1 MTTTIDNSRR
11 HFIVGSSA
19 IAAGLAI
26 GFDFPFIS
34 SANAAMGSGTTS
46 MAPLS
51 TPEIGVWV
59 VVKPNDEVVVRVVR
73 SEMGQ
78 GIVTGLAQL
87 IAEELECDWSK
98 VTYEYPTP
106 LESLKR
112 KNVWGTFHTG
122 GSHSI
127 RHSEQYVRK
136 GGAAARMMLT
146 QAAANAWKV
155 PTKECT
161 VSKGV
166 ITHAPTKRT
175 TTFGKVSVAASK
187 LMVPTN
193 IPLKDPKD
201 WKLIG
206 QPVDRIDG
214 TVDKVTGR
222 QVFAIDL
229 DLPGMLIANIRQCPV
244 FGGTVKS
251 FDATAALKM
260 NGVKKVVPVGDN
272 AVAAI
277 ADTFWHAK
285 LAMDAVVIDWD
296 KGPNRNVTSASITKV
311 MQDGLAS
318 DTALVI
324 NSLGD
329 SKKAISIAN
338 KKVEATYLFPFL
350 AHATMEPQ
358 TASAKWT
365 PNSCEVWAPTQNAQA
380 TYAAVL
386 AASDLPADKCNVYKV
401 NLGGGFGRRGSFQ
414 DFATQAVLIAKQMPG
429 TPIKLM
435 WTREEDMT
443 HDFYHPQMLCKLTG
457 SFDEKNNLTSLDM
470 RLSGQ
475 SILASLNPMALDKNK
490 GIDSMVSEGLDPSG
504 EASLNYTFPNLMI
517 DYAMRNSCVPP
528 GMWRGVNSKQNA
540 LFLESF
546 MDELADS
553 VGADPVE
560 FRRKYLT
567 DQRALTVLNAAA
579 DGIGWSKPAPAG
591 VHRGIAQVK
600 AFGSY
605 VAAACELS
613 VTNGTDVKIHR
624 IVASID
630 PSYIV
635 NPAQIERQIAGSFV
649 YGLSALFDEEITIN
663 NGAVVQQNFD
673 TFQSM
678 HISQMPKVDVIL
690 IQGGGDKWGGV
701 GEPSIAV
708 AAPAVVN
715 AIARATGKRYRTY
728 PLKNSGIKL
737 V

>member
-1 MTTTIDNSRR
+1 MTTINTSRR

-46 MAPLS
+46 MAPLE
-51 TPEIGVWV
+51 TPEVGVWV

-78 GIVTGLAQL
+78 GTTTGLAQL
-87 IAEELECDWSK
+87 LAEELECDWSK
-98 VTYEYPTP
+98 VTYEYPSP
-106 LESLKR
+106 LASLKR
-112 KNVWGTFHTG
+112 KNPWGTFHTG
-122 GSHSI
+122 GSHGI
-127 RHSEQYVRK
+127 RHSEQNVRK

-146 QAAANAWKV
+146 QAAANSWNV
-155 PTKECT
+155 PVSECT

-166 ITHAPTKRT
+166 ITHLPSKRQ

-187 LMVPTN
+187 LPVPTK

-214 TVDKVTGR
+214 MEDKVTGR

-244 FGGTVKS
+244 FGGKVKS
-251 FDATAALKM
+251 YDATAALKM

-272 AVAAI
+272 ALATI

-285 LAMDAVVIDWD
+285 SAMDAVIIDWD
-296 KGPNRNVTSASITKV
+296 KGPNAEVTSASITKE
-311 MQDGLAS
+311 MQAGLYAS
-318 DTALVI
+318 TAQVHNSYGDT
-324 NSLGD
+324 
-329 SKKAISIAN
+329 KKAISSAN
-338 KKVEATYLFPFL
+338 RKVEATYLFPFL
-350 AHATMEPQ
+350 AHATLEPQ

-365 PNSCEVWAPTQNAQA
+365 KDFCEVWAPTQDAGA
-380 TYAAVL
+380 TYAAVI
-386 AASDLPADKCNVYKV
+386 AASGLPAEKCNVYKV
-401 NLGGGFGRRGSFQ
+401 NLGGGFGRRGAFQ

-429 TPIKLM
+429 TPIKLI
-435 WTREEDMT
+435 WTREEDMA
-443 HDFYHPQMLCKLTG
+443 HDFYHPQMMCKLIG
-457 SFDEKNNLTSLDM
+457 SFDEENNLTGVDM

-475 SILASLNPMALDKNK
+475 SILAGMSPATLKKNK
-490 GIDSMVSEGLDPSG
+490 GFDPMVYEGLDPSG

-528 GMWRGVNSKQNA
+528 GMVRAVNSKQNA
-540 LFLESF
+540 LFLETF
-546 MDELADS
+546 MDELAES
-553 VGADPVE
+553 AGVDPLD
-560 FRRKYLT
+560 FRRKFLT
-567 DQRALTVLNAAA
+567 DKRALTVLNAAA
-579 DGIGWSKPAPAG
+579 DGIGWNKPAPAG
-591 VHRGIAQVK
+591 IHRGIAQVK

-613 VTNGTDVKIHR
+613 VKNGTDVKIHR

-630 PSYIV
+630 PSYVV
-635 NPAQIERQIAGSFV
+635 NPAQIERQIAGAFV
-649 YGLSALFDEEITIN
+649 YGLSALFEEEITIKG
-663 NGAVVQQNFD
+663 GATVQQNFD
-673 TFQSM
+673 TYESM
-678 HISQMPKVDVIL
+678 HLSQMPKVDVIL
-690 IQGGGDKWGGV
+690 IQGGGDNWGGV
-701 GEPSIAV
+701 GEPSLAV

-715 AIARATGKRYRTY
+715 AIAKATGKRHRTF
-728 PLKNSGIKL
+728 PLKNSGLNL

>member
-1 MTTTIDNSRR
+1 MTTDLNPSRR

-19 IAAGLAI
+19 IAAGLVI

-34 SANAAMGSGTTS
+34 SAHAAMGSGTTS
-46 MAPLS
+46 MAALA
-51 TPEIGVWV
+51 TPEIGIWV
-59 VVKPNDEVVVRVVR
+59 VIKPNEDVVVRIVR

-87 IAEELECDWSK
+87 VAEELECDWSK
-98 VTYEYPTP
+98 VTYEYPSP
-106 LESLKR
+106 LVSLQR
-112 KNVWGTFHTG
+112 KNPWGTFHTG
-122 GSHSI
+122 GSHGI

-136 GGAAARMMLT
+136 GGAAARMMLI
-146 QAAANAWKV
+146 QAAANSWNV
-155 PTKECT
+155 PVGECA

-166 ITHAPTKRT
+166 ITHLPTKRQ

-187 LMVPTN
+187 LPVPSN
-193 IPLKDPKD
+193 IPLKDPKE

-214 TVDKVTGR
+214 MEDKVTGR

-229 DLPGMLIANIRQCPV
+229 DLPDMLIANIRQCPV

-251 FDATAALKM
+251 YDATAALKM
-260 NGVKKVVPVGDN
+260 NGVKKVVPVGNN

-285 LAMDAVVIDWD
+285 SAMDAVVINWD
-296 KGPNRNVTSASITKV
+296 NGPNANVTSASITKE
-311 MQDGLAS
+311 MQDGLSAN
-318 DTALVI
+318 TALVI
-324 NSLGD
+324 HSRGD
-329 SKKAISIAN
+329 AKKAVASAN
-338 KKVEATYLFPFL
+338 KKIEATYRFPFL
-350 AHATMEPQ
+350 AHATLEPQ

-365 PNSCEVWAPTQNAQA
+365 TNSCEVWAPTQNAQA
-380 TYAAVL
+380 TYAAVI
-386 AASDLPADKCNVYKV
+386 AASDLPAEKCNVYKV

-429 TPIKLM
+429 TPIKLI
-435 WTREEDMT
+435 WTREEDMS
-443 HDFYHPQMLCKLTG
+443 HDFYHPQMMCKLTG
-457 SFDEKNNLTSLDM
+457 SFDEKNNLTGLDM

-475 SILASLNPMALDKNK
+475 SILASLNPAALDKNK
-490 GIDSMVSEGLDPSG
+490 GIDSMVSEGLDPKG

-517 DYAMRNSCVPP
+517 DYAMRNSCVPT
-528 GMWRGVNSKQNA
+528 GMWRGVNSKQNT
-540 LFLESF
+540 LFLETF

-553 VGADPVE
+553 AGADPVE

-579 DGIGWSKPAPAG
+579 EGIGWTKPAPAG

-613 VTNGTDVKIHR
+613 VKNGTDVKIHR
-624 IVASID
+624 IVTAID

-635 NPAQIERQIAGSFV
+635 NPAQVERQIAGSFV
-649 YGLSALFDEEITIN
+649 YGLSALFDEEITIE

-678 HISQMPKVDVIL
+678 HIAQMPKVDVIL
-690 IQGGGDKWGGV
+690 IQGGGSVWGGV

-708 AAPAVVN
+708 GAPAVVN

-728 PLKNSGIKL
+728 PLKNSGIHL

>member
-1 MTTTIDNSRR
+1 MTTTINTSRR
-11 HFIVGSSA
+11 QFIVGSSA
-19 IAAGLAI
+19 IATGLAI
-26 GFDFPFIS
+26 GFDFSLMS

-46 MAPLS
+46 MAPLA
-51 TPEIGVWV
+51 TPEIGIWV
-59 VVKPNDEVVVRVVR
+59 VVKPNEDVVVRIVR

-78 GIVTGLAQL
+78 GVITGLAQM
-87 IAEELECDWSK
+87 IAEELECDWDK
-98 VTYEYPTP
+98 VTYEFPTP
-106 LESLKR
+106 RESLNR
-112 KNVWGTFHTG
+112 KQAWGTFHTG

-136 GGAAARMMLT
+136 GGAAARMMLI

-155 PTKECT
+155 APSEC
-161 VSKGV
+161 VASKGV
-166 ITHAPTKRT
+166 ITHTPTKRK
-175 TTFGKVSVAASK
+175 TTFGKVSLAASQ
-187 LMVPTN
+187 LPVPTN
-193 IPLKDPKD
+193 IPLKDPKE

-206 QPVDRIDG
+206 QPIDRIDG
-214 TVDKVTGR
+214 TADKVTGR
-222 QVFAIDL
+222 QVYAIDL
-229 DLPGMLIANIRQCPV
+229 DMPGMLIANIRQCPV

-260 NGVKKVVPVGDN
+260 NGVKKVVPAGDN
-272 AVAAI
+272 AVATI

-285 LAMDAVVIDWD
+285 TAMDAVVIDWD
-296 KGPNRNVTSASITKV
+296 NGPNANDTSASITEK
-311 MQDGLAS
+311 MHEGLYANA
-318 DTALVI
+318 ALVH
-324 NSLGD
+324 NSVGD
-329 SKKAISIAN
+329 TKKAIAN
-338 KKVEATYLFPFL
+338 ANRMVEATYLFPFL

-358 TASAKWT
+358 TATAKWT
-365 PNSCEVWAPTQNAQA
+365 PNFCEVWAPTQNAQA
-380 TYAAVL
+380 TYAAVI
-386 AASDLPADKCNVYKV
+386 AASDLPAEKCNVYKV
-401 NLGGGFGRRGSFQ
+401 NLGGGFGRRGAFQ
-414 DFATQAVLIAKQMPG
+414 DFATQAVTIAKQMPG
-429 TPIKLM
+429 VPIKLM
-435 WTREEDMT
+435 WTREEDT
-443 HDFYHPQMLCKLTG
+443 SHDFYHPQMMGKLVGT
-457 SFDEKNNLTSLDM
+457 FDENNNLTGLDM

-475 SILASLNPMALDKNK
+475 SILAGMNPSALDKNK
-490 GIDSMVSEGLDPSG
+490 GNDPMVFEGLDPSG

-540 LFLESF
+540 LFLETF

-553 VGADPVE
+553 AGADPVE

-579 DGIGWSKPAPAG
+579 DGIGWTKPAPSG

-613 VTNGTDVKIHR
+613 VKNGTDVKIHR
-624 IVASID
+624 IVTAID

-649 YGLSALFDEEITIN
+649 YGLSALFDEEITIEK
-663 NGAVVQQNFD
+663 GAVVQQNFD

-690 IQGGGDKWGGV
+690 IQGGGSAWGGI

-708 AAPAVVN
+708 GAPAVVN

-728 PLKNSGIKL
+728 PLKNSGINL